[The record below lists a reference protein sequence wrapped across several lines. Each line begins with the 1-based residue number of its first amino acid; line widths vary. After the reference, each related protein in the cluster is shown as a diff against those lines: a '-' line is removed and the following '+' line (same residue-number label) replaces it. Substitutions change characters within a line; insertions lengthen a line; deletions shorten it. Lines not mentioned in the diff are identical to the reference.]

1 MPRYCYDETQKI
13 IRQKIGHQTL
23 GITVAA
29 IMINSWIECNYD
41 WAQPIAKAC
50 ILLFMPAVYFS
61 TCTIIKNASLR
72 EGDSLAINIVGYFII
87 GILDFLSF
95 TNLATRVGV
104 YKALVENGKVVD
116 SASNLLGAVF
126 FGYVAILLLVKWAID
141 KRKIKEEKFLI

>member
-1 MPRYCYDETQKI
+1 MSRYCYDETQKI

-23 GITVAA
+23 GITVAV

-50 ILLFMPAVYFS
+50 ILLFIPAVYFS

-72 EGDSLAINIVGYFII
+72 EGDSFASEIVYFSIFS
-87 GILDFLSF
+87 ILNFLSF
-95 TNLATRVGV
+95 TSLSTRVGV

-116 SASNLLGAVF
+116 NASNLLGAVF

-141 KRKIKEEKFLI
+141 KRRIKEEKILI